1 MIRIYYANLLVLN
14 SSMNDSENIV
24 LVDGLNILENLVK
37 IIKLNK
43 VMII

>member
-24 LVDGLNILENLVK
+24 LVDGLNILEDLKK
-37 IIKLNK
+37 IIKLKK